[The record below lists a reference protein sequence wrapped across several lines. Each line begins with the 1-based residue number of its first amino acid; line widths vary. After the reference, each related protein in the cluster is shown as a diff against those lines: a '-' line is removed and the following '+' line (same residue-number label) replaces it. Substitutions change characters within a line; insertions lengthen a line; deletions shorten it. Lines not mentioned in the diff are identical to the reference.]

1 VARQT
6 DVPPALMSQLAGFL
20 AVREMSL
27 YGVIHTFL
35 DLNDLDWFPARFMLG
50 RRERVE
56 ADVPFPDLDF
66 EGVWRP

>member
-1 VARQT
+1 
-6 DVPPALMSQLAGFL
+6 
-20 AVREMSL
+20 MSL